1 MPTWLGIALAG
12 CFALVAGHRTV
23 RRDAPGALM
32 AGGMAVM
39 SLGMAGDGPMFV
51 RGPWWALFFVVVA
64 VWPPLLRPLATW
76 LAARV
81 PDAAMARIPV
91 LGAGRPGPVCGGPL
105 AHLLGGVAMVYMCAL
120 PMSGMPGMSGGHAA
134 HAGETATLAAS
145 AHAVNLRPGHSG
157 TAVVS
162 DPGALPGATGAA
174 GAGGVP
180 ATGTPGMGGMAG
192 MGGRMGTA
200 GPAGRAHA
208 EVEPLGSALSLVGW
222 ALVCYFLLGTIT
234 ALTRRDPAGARVAS
248 RSTVL
253 GEALMGF
260 GTVVMLVTMT

>member
-1 MPTWLGIALAG
+1 MPAWLGIALAG

-51 RGPWWALFFVVVA
+51 RGPWWALSFVVVA
-64 VWPPLLRPLATW
+64 VWPPLLRPLATR
-76 LAARV
+76 LAAQV
-81 PDAAMARIPV
+81 PDTAMARIPV

-120 PMSGMPGMSGGHAA
+120 PMSGMPGMSGEHAA
-134 HAGETATLAAS
+134 HAAETATLAAS
-145 AHAVNLRPGHSG
+145 ARAVDVHPGHSG

-162 DPGALPGATGAA
+162 GTSATPGAA
-174 GAGGVP
+174 GAVGADGMP
-180 ATGTPGMGGMAG
+180 ATDGMAG
-192 MGGRMGTA
+192 MGGQLDTA
-200 GPAGRAHA
+200 GSAGGAHTA
-208 EVEPLGSALSLVGW
+208 AEPLGSPLSLVGW
-222 ALVCYFLLGTIT
+222 ALACYFLLGTIT
-234 ALTRRDPAGARVAS
+234 ALTRRDSAGTRAATRF
-248 RSTVL
+248 TVL